1 MSDMYMYIYMPM
13 YMHIYMYMYIDV
25 FRDVGIKILTEEEW
39 AKLLSNKSKAQA
51 DESEPPKKE
60 TAPVPKLRK
69 RVSSFQ

>member
-1 MSDMYMYIYMPM
+1 MHI
-13 YMHIYMYMYIDV
+13 YMHIHMYMYIDV

-51 DESEPPKKE
+51 DEFESPKKE

-69 RVSSFQ
+69 RVSTFY